1 MKINLF
7 KEYKK
12 IRNINISILVLS
24 FFVVFFFV
32 LWSILVSVNAPSL
45 TKMNDGNKNSIQSFE
60 YLFGGEQLIPFIF
73 GVIVSVAL
81 VVLVIVNII
90 IVCVTNIART
100 QNPDHEKAK
109 LLTWIGFGL
118 MFLALPVGNIIL
130 IIASSTAMLAINDD
144 SAQEKH

>member
-100 QNPDHEKAK
+100 QNPEHEKAK

-144 SAQEKH
+144 SAREKH

>member
-45 TKMNDGNKNSIQSFE
+45 TKMNDGNKDSIQSFE

-100 QNPDHEKAK
+100 QNPEHEKAK

>member
-7 KEYKK
+7 NEYKK

-45 TKMNDGNKNSIQSFE
+45 TKMNDGNKDSMQSFE

-90 IVCVTNIART
+90 IVCVTNIAIA
-100 QNPDHEKAK
+100 QNPEHEKAK

>member
-130 IIASSTAMLAINDD
+130 IIASSMAMLAINDD